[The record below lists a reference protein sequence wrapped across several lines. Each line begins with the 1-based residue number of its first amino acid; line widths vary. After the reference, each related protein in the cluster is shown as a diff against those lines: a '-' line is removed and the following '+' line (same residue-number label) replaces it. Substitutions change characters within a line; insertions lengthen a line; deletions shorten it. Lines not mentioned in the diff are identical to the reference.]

1 MTTCSS
7 FVGSCVRWQGNIEL
21 RNIEFTYPNRP
32 NQKIYGG
39 PTYPNGYS
47 LKIKAG
53 ETVALVGP
61 R

>member
-1 MTTCSS
+1 M
-7 FVGSCVRWQGNIEL
+7 VGSFVRWQGNIEL